1 MSKNITLKA
10 ALYLYN
16 LVWHLIIPALRL
28 NPRLADG
35 FSQRTLQQMALNRA
49 NLWIQAAS
57 SGESYLVWSIL
68 KKLHPPK
75 PVKVIVTSNT
85 SQGLAILNRAIADI
99 SPNQRSVNAYSAYFP
114 FDKPSIMETAVKTIR
129 PRVMVLLESE
139 IWPGLLSAL
148 KKHGCNTLIIN
159 GRITARS
166 LARYLIWPSFWRLI
180 GPDKIL
186 GISKSD
192 AKRFATIFG
201 KEHVEVMSNIKFDN
215 IGNINHGLETEKD
228 LGKIMRSG
236 TPFLVLG
243 STRQEEEPVIK
254 KIILDIRR
262 RCPHAVIG
270 LFPRHMYR
278 LAYWKETLDRIAV
291 PWILRSQIEKQVP
304 EGTVILW
311 DAFGELSSAY
321 KLSKGAFVGGS
332 LAPLGGQNFL
342 EPLTCGVIPVIGPSW
357 KNFAWVGRE
366 IVEQGL
372 VHVATNWKEV
382 SNFLIKSIEKATP
395 REKVCN
401 AAFMYVKNR
410 QGGTAKACRLIEKLL
425 NSTCKKTGKTPS

>member
-1 MSKNITLKA
+1 
-10 ALYLYN
+10 
-16 LVWHLIIPALRL
+16 
-28 NPRLADG
+28 
-35 FSQRTLQQMALNRA
+35 MALNRA

-99 SPNQRSVNAYSAYFP
+99 SPNQRGVNAYSGYFP